1 MSAQQRTALISV
13 VAAAGLVAIK
23 LVTGLITGSLGLLAE
38 ALHSGTDLVAA
49 LLTFYAVRV
58 SGRPADR
65 DHPFGHGKAEHLTAL
80 GEGAFLIVVSGVIV
94 AASIDR
100 LTSGGEADVDAA
112 WYAIAVI
119 IVVMAIDAARAT
131 ISWRAARRY
140 SSPALASNALHFG
153 SDLVGTSAVLAGL
166 LLVRAGYP
174 EADAIAGLAVAVLVV
189 GAAARLMRQNVEV
202 LMDRTPAA
210 AEAGARGAILAAE
223 PGVDLRRLRVR
234 EAAGR
239 HFVDA
244 VIGITPDAAA
254 GQGHA
259 LADAVE
265 DAVRQALPD
274 SDVVV
279 HVEPNHATAGLR
291 ERASGAALSVR
302 GVREVHNVS
311 TLLVDGRQ
319 ELTLHLK
326 LPPEI
331 TLEAAHDVAD
341 EVEEAILAAAPE
353 IGDVLVHLEPLAGT
367 SAAAERPRGTEV
379 THVRRAIRR
388 VVSHLTGTE
397 PRAVRIRR
405 GPDGLV
411 ALVTVALPGDRPLG
425 AAHHTAAQIE
435 RRVRDE
441 APELHE
447 VVVHTEPA

>member
-1 MSAQQRTALISV
+1 MSAQQRTALVSV

-65 DHPFGHGKAEHLTAL
+65 DHPYGHGKAEHLTAL

-94 AASIDR
+94 AVSIGR
-100 LTSGGEADVDAA
+100 LSSGSGAEVDAA
-112 WYAIAVI
+112 WYAIAVLV
-119 IVVMAIDAARAT
+119 VVMAIDAARAT

-140 SSPALASNALHFG
+140 NSPALASNALHFG
-153 SDLVGTSAVLAGL
+153 SDLLGTSAVLAGL
-166 LLVRAGYP
+166 VLVRAGYP
-174 EADAIAGLAVAVLVV
+174 EADAIAALVV
-189 GAAARLMRQNVEV
+189 AALVVAAAARLMRQNVEV

-210 AEAGARGAILAAE
+210 AEAGARGAILAVE

-244 VIGITPDAAA
+244 VVGITPDAAA

-265 DAVRQALPD
+265 EAVRKALPD

-326 LPPEI
+326 LPPDI
-331 TLEAAHDVAD
+331 TLEEAHDVAD

-353 IGDVLVHLEPLAGT
+353 IGDVLIHLEPLADT
-367 SAAAERPRGTEV
+367 SAAAERPSGAEV
-379 THVRRAIRR
+379 TQVRRAIRR
-388 VVSHLTGTE
+388 VVTHLTGTE

-405 GPDGLV
+405 GPEGLV
-411 ALVTVALPGDRPLG
+411 ARITVALPGDRPLG
-425 AAHHTAAQIE
+425 AAHDMAAQIE
-435 RRVRDE
+435 RRVRAE